1 MQFYNHKINYYFI
14 QFSMLLT
21 VGLLHFV
28 VRLSACLRVYDP
40 FQSEGLGKS
49 KIQSCQ
55 GNQNKVLK
63 YMDSGLISC
72 HQQEF
77 YDCAS

>member
-28 VRLSACLRVYDP
+28 VRLSACLRDRDP

-49 KIQSCQ
+49 EIQSC
-55 GNQNKVLK
+55 
-63 YMDSGLISC
+63 
-72 HQQEF
+72 
-77 YDCAS
+77 

>member
-28 VRLSACLRVYDP
+28 VRLSACLRVHDP

-49 KIQSCQ
+49 KIQSC
-55 GNQNKVLK
+55 
-63 YMDSGLISC
+63 
-72 HQQEF
+72 
-77 YDCAS
+77 